1 MSTLT
6 LSLLGMYNQDETIL
20 NSTNF
25 VLPEDVDR
33 STLVPM
39 LLTES
44 AELEIL
50 YPAPEYFKVACK
62 AWSTAR
68 CPSWEKMFEVLEEEY
83 DPLHNY
89 DRTETE
95 TGSTTGTDSITET
108 ETVDD
113 VTSEDVRDTTADD
126 ITVTTAED
134 SRVTTAEDITDT
146 SSGTT
151 STTATG
157 QVTGFN
163 SNTFADNNKTLTSG
177 TSSDTTARDRD
188 QTETTDRDTTE
199 TTDRDTTVTRDR
211 DVTFGRERETGRTG
225 SSSGSHS
232 RTLRTYG
239 NIGVMTSQSMA
250 REELELRKIDI
261 YRLIVEE
268 FIYYFCLR
276 VY

>member
-1 MSTLT
+1 MSDLT
-6 LSLLGMYNQDETIL
+6 LSVLGMYNQDPTIF

-25 VLPEDVDR
+25 ILPDDVDR
-33 STLVPM
+33 DTIVP
-39 LLTES
+39 LILTQS
-44 AELEIL
+44 AELETL
-50 YPAPEYFKVACK
+50 YPSPDYFKLVCK

-68 CPSWEKMFEVLEEEY
+68 CPSWEKMLEVLEEEY

-95 TGSTTGTDSITET
+95 TGSNTGSDSITET
-108 ETVDD
+108 ETIDD
-113 VTSEDVRDTTADD
+113 V
-126 ITVTTAED
+126 
-134 SRVTTAEDITDT
+134 TAEDITDT
-146 SSGTT
+146 TEDDISVTTADDISVVTAEDIEDSTSGTT

-163 SNTFADNNKTLTSG
+163 SNTFADNNKTVTSG
-177 TSSDTTARDRD
+177 TTSDTATRDRD

-232 RTLRTYG
+232 RSLRAYG
-239 NIGVMTSQSMA
+239 NIGVTTSQQMLK
-250 REELELRKIDI
+250 EELEVRKLDI
-261 YRLIVEE
+261 YNLIVEE
-268 FIYYFCLR
+268 FIFYFCLR